1 MGSQYVYFFIG
12 MNNDIPVWIIGR
24 SHTGYD
30 KHNNIDTSS
39 INNSLAAHRIAHL
52 AHRHFICAIN
62 SSYLVGNEKGR
73 YIATRKINGVSVCIK
88 KYIAMSMNSGTPVLI
103 KS

>member
-1 MGSQYVYFFIG
+1 

-24 SHTGYD
+24 SHTGND
-30 KHNNIDTSS
+30 KHNNIDTFS
-39 INNSLAAHRIAHL
+39 INTALTAHRISHL

-62 SSYLVGNEKGR
+62 SSYLVGNEKAR

-88 KYIAMSMNSGTPVLI
+88 KYLAMSMNYGTPVFI